1 MIKEKLAI
9 TLQNLSK
16 EPGFHN
22 IKRVFLYSYLEL
34 SILFVIAMFL
44 KEMGLLPAY
53 LLNFILFGY
62 LLPVFALP
70 LLIDLKNPYKPDV
83 HIKPVYLYLSII
95 IIFIFII
102 AVRLMPYAEN
112 SVPLGYDPGY
122 YKYAIDLYLNTLPGI
137 PEGSLPLWIKQMHE
151 QGFFVVF
158 DTLHIFTGI
167 DSLQALKYILPLL
180 SALLALPIFILTR
193 RIFDEKIALLACAL
207 YAVSYTQFT
216 AFTYMYLRNI
226 LGLFFLLFA
235 LYALEKKSYV
245 LIAIM
250 FAALGIYHR
259 PEFLIFSLVLTGYF
273 LKNRD
278 IKLIYST
285 ALTAILIAPFWLPR
299 IEIYLPVLSG
309 VSNSALQSVQGEP
322 TGGGTFFDF
331 GQYEW
336 VSLAYLPFGIIGAI
350 YLIHRKIWNP
360 LLFYFIIN
368 GIIVV
373 FKLFFFNRLII
384 NFDMVLLILA
394 SAGITY
400 TFLAC
405 RKIPRT
411 AGIIFIVLLV
421 ISGGVVTLQK
431 AREIKPLMNEN
442 QIKSLEWLSGN
453 TEDDAY
459 ILATSYDAP
468 WALAWGKRRVL
479 APGLFEWDNSGRDK
493 WLEFLATDDPSKAE
507 NFLRKHDAKVYI
519 FYSFNKF
526 NWMNLEKFNNSSFTK
541 ILMKDAVVYRYDGN
555 E

>member
-1 MIKEKLAI
+1 MIKEKLAAA
-9 TLQNLSK
+9 LQNLNK

-22 IKRVFLYSYLEL
+22 IKRIFLYSYLQL
-34 SILFVIAMFL
+34 SVLFVIAMFL

-53 LLNFILFGY
+53 FLNFILFGY

-70 LLIDLKNPYKPDV
+70 LLVDLKNPYIPDV
-83 HIKPVYLYLSII
+83 RIKPVYLYLSIT
-95 IIFIFII
+95 IIFVFII
-102 AVRLMPYAEN
+102 AVRLIPYAEN
-112 SVPLGYDPGY
+112 SIPLGYDPGY

-137 PEGSLPLWIKQMHE
+137 PEVSLPLWIKQMHE
-151 QGFFVVF
+151 QGFFVLF

-167 DSLQALKYILPLL
+167 DSLQALMYLLPFL
-180 SALLALPIFILTR
+180 SALLVLPVFILTK

-216 AFTYMYLRNI
+216 AFTFMYLRNI

-235 LYALEKKSYV
+235 LYVLEKKRYV

-278 IKLIYST
+278 IKLVYST

-299 IEIYLPVLSG
+299 IEIYLPIASG
-309 VSNSALQSVQGEP
+309 VSNSAIQSIQGEP
-322 TGGGTFFDF
+322 AGGGTFFDF

-350 YLIHRKIWNP
+350 YLIHRKMWNP

-368 GIIVV
+368 GVIVV

-405 RKIPRT
+405 WRIPRA
-411 AGIIFIVLLV
+411 AGIIFICLLV

-431 AREIKPLMNEN
+431 AREIKPLMSEN
-442 QIKSLEWLSGN
+442 QIESLEWLSGN
-453 TEDDAY
+453 TEGDAY

-479 APGLFEWDNSGRDK
+479 APGLFEWDNNGRDK
-493 WLEFLATDDPSKAE
+493 WLEFLATGDPSKAE
-507 NFLRKHDAKVYI
+507 DFLKKHDAQVYI

-541 ILMKDAVVYRYDGN
+541 ISMKDSVVYSYDGN
-555 E
+555 K